1 MQTTYYKSYRSA
13 PHAGNIIHL
22 SQLRRRQ
29 DLAQRDSLA
38 RQPEEERWAS
48 ETDSLFRPVVLTIT
62 PESGA
67 PRLAAGRLRQ
77 LGRNSDDGSLCPA
90 DAVLTTTSCVFSKEH
105 CIFFCSVLFLCTF
118 LLTFCFRTKK
128 GVDGRQE
135 NMYIVVTVL

>member
-38 RQPEEERWAS
+38 HQPEEERWAS

-62 PESGA
+62 PEERRRA
-67 PRLAAGRLRQ
+67 
-77 LGRNSDDGSLCPA
+77 
-90 DAVLTTTSCVFSKEH
+90 
-105 CIFFCSVLFLCTF
+105 
-118 LLTFCFRTKK
+118 
-128 GVDGRQE
+128 RQE
-135 NMYIVVTVL
+135 RRAWRLDACASLAVILMTAAFALRMLF

>member
-13 PHAGNIIHL
+13 PHAGNIIQL

-62 PESGA
+62 PEERRRA
-67 PRLAAGRLRQ
+67 
-77 LGRNSDDGSLCPA
+77 
-90 DAVLTTTSCVFSKEH
+90 
-105 CIFFCSVLFLCTF
+105 
-118 LLTFCFRTKK
+118 
-128 GVDGRQE
+128 RQE
-135 NMYIVVTVL
+135 RRAWRLDACASLAVILMTAAFPLRMLF